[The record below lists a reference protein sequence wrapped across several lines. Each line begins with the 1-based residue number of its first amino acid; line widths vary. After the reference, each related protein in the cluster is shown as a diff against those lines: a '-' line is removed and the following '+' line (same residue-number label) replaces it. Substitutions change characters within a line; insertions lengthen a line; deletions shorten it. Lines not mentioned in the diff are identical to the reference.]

1 MLLSL
6 NQFVKK
12 HTGEAVANPE
22 EGSFKG
28 ECVSLIQMY
37 LYECFGIGFKAR
49 GNAKDYCN
57 TLIKEG
63 LATKVTTPKAGD
75 IMGWNADN
83 RIGEMGHVAIY
94 LNKNTCFDQSNG
106 QRKTAQKR
114 KPLAGVD
121 IYVRMKRA
129 LVEDPETEKPVA
141 LKFKVGDKVIIN
153 GKLYKSSTAKE
164 PRGTV
169 LSKVTTI
176 TRVAKGAKHPY
187 NTTGDLGWMDEKDIK
202 LYTNTTDLKVGD
214 KVEIIGLGNSQAN
227 GKGKTSGGI
236 GWTREIL
243 KVHSG
248 KAYPYQVGNGTGT
261 TGFYKKKALK
271 KL

>member
-28 ECVSLIQMY
+28 ECVSLVQMY

-94 LNKNTCFDQSNG
+94 LDKDKCFDQSNG

-121 IYVRMKRA
+121 IYVRMKQS
-129 LVEDPETEKPVA
+129 LVPDAAVKPEK

-153 GKLYKSSTAKE
+153 GELYESSNDT
-164 PRGTV
+164 TV
-169 LSKVTTI
+169 DGYVKNKTTHI
-176 TRVAKGAKHPY
+176 TRVAQGALHPY

-202 LYTNTTDLKVGD
+202 LYANATDLKVGD
-214 KVEIIGLGNSQAN
+214 KVEIVGTGNSQSN

-236 GWTREIL
+236 GWTRKIL
-243 KVHSG
+243 KVHPG
-248 KAYPYQVGNGTGT
+248 KAYPYQVGNEAGT
-261 TGFYKKKALK
+261 TGFYKKEALR